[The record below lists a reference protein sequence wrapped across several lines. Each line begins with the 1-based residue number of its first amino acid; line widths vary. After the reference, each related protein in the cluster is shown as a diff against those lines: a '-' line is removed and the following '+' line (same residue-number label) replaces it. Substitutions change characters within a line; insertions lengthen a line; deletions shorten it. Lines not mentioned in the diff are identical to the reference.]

1 MKANLRF
8 ILEGTVGILVFVSV
22 ILFGDQG
29 GAVFALMA
37 LIPIIVVMST
47 VLRTR
52 RLPKADERERLLF
65 YQTGNFSL
73 GFMILAMAVLDQ
85 LARNGV
91 FVKLIQGNWFFLSVA
106 IFIVGHSFIGLM
118 LFQRDQRETA

>member
-8 ILEGTVGILVFVSV
+8 ALEGTVGILVFVSV

-37 LIPIIVVMST
+37 LVPIIIVVPT
-47 VLRTR
+47 FLRTR
-52 RLPKADERERLLF
+52 KLPKADERERLLF
-65 YQTGNFSL
+65 YQTGNYSF
-73 GFMILAMAVLDQ
+73 GFMILAMVVLDQ

-91 FVKLIQGNWFFLSVA
+91 LATLIHENWLVLSIA
-106 IFIVGHSFIGLM
+106 LFIVGRSLIGLV
-118 LFQRDQRETA
+118 LFQRDQRGTA